1 MDEVPEL
8 SVEVEGVGFPIPG
21 VRQVVQA
28 VAPRSMAIS
37 ARSGEME
44 PEIQDLT
51 TQSMRAQ
58 SGK

>member
-1 MDEVPEL
+1 
-8 SVEVEGVGFPIPG
+8 
-21 VRQVVQA
+21 VRA